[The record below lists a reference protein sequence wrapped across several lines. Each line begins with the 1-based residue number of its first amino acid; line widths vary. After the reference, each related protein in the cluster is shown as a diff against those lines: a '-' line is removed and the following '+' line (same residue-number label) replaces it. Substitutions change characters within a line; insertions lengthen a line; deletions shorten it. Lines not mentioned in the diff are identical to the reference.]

1 MPIDCHPA
9 ARYPWSRP
17 HAAPVP
23 RLRDAVTCSLG
34 ASLCRSPRTLDASRT
49 LRDCLWGLLFALVV
63 CHTASPGLS
72 AQQIELTERPAI
84 FDSPMDFTQ
93 PPELPEIPAVE
104 EAAIRASIDRG
115 IDFLLAAQNAD
126 GSWGSPTRTKD
137 LNIYAPV
144 PGAHDAFRTATTALG
159 IAALHEAKQTLAA
172 KLSED
177 RATRLQSALNRS
189 ETWLIEHLP
198 KLRRATGDAIYNV
211 WGHSYSIQ
219 ALVRM
224 HRARDAA
231 DPLRA
236 QIVALIEQQF
246 VSLQNYES
254 VDGGW
259 GYYDFRYKAARPTA
273 DSTSFTSGTAL
284 VALYEAK
291 SIGVEPP
298 QRLVDRAIASVKRQQ
313 KPDFSYLYGEYLKY
327 TPMGGINRP
336 AGSLGR
342 TQCCNLAIR
351 LWGDTAITD
360 NVVKHWLWRL
370 YLRNG
375 WLDIGRKRPVPHE
388 AWFQVA
394 GYFYYY
400 GHYYAA
406 LSIDELPAA
415 ERSPYQTM
423 LAQLLLERQETNG
436 SWWDYPLYN
445 YHEPYGTGF
454 ALMTLLRC
462 LPVAAEPASSPAA
475 SEP

>member
-1 MPIDCHPA
+1 MSLDWSIAVNRTPLRSTCIRSAASGDAEQRLAPGPNAQSTPGRLPHPWQIA
-9 ARYPWSRP
+9 C
-17 HAAPVP
+17 
-23 RLRDAVTCSLG
+23 RLASFLG
-34 ASLCRSPRTLDASRT
+34 LTLLAS
-49 LRDCLWGLLFALVV
+49 GLVGQVA
-63 CHTASPGLS
+63 TPD
-72 AQQIELTERPAI
+72 RPAI
-84 FDSPMDFTQ
+84 FDAPTDFSQ
-93 PPELPEIPAVE
+93 PPQLPEIQPVAE
-104 EAAIRASIDRG
+104 SAIRESIDRG
-115 IDFLLAAQNAD
+115 IDFLLESQNAD

-144 PGAHDAFRTATTALG
+144 PGAHDAFRTATTSLG
-159 IAALHEAKQTLAA
+159 ISALLEAQQILAHR
-172 KLSED
+172 LD
-177 RATRLQSALNRS
+177 PHRATRMQSALERS
-189 ETWLIEHLP
+189 ENWLLENLP

-211 WGHSYSIQ
+211 WGHAYSIQ
-219 ALVRM
+219 AMVRM
-224 HRARDAA
+224 YQTRAA
-231 DPLRA
+231 DDPQRETL
-236 QIVALIEQQF
+236 VMLIEQQF
-246 VSLQNYES
+246 TALQNYES

-259 GYYDFRYKAARPTA
+259 GYYDFRYKAARPTS

-291 SIGVEPP
+291 SIGVHPP

-327 TPMGGINRP
+327 KPMGGINRP

-351 LWGDTAITD
+351 LWGDTTVTD

-388 AWFQVA
+388 SWFQVA

-406 LSIDELPAA
+406 LSIDLLPPADRA
-415 ERSPYQTM
+415 PYQAM
-423 LAQLLLERQETNG
+423 LAELMLERQEANG
-436 SWWDYPLYN
+436 AWWDYPLYN

-462 LPVAAEPASSPAA
+462 LPATAQGPTNPTADQP
-475 SEP
+475 

>member
-1 MPIDCHPA
+1 MSLDRSNAVSDNGRPTVASHSAATNSLAPRGIEPSTPLQPAFECRLLVFFCCLTIYWLPIVP
-9 ARYPWSRP
+9 PSR
-17 HAAPVP
+17 
-23 RLRDAVTCSLG
+23 LG
-34 ASLCRSPRTLDASRT
+34 AQ
-49 LRDCLWGLLFALVV
+49 VV
-63 CHTASPGLS
+63 P
-72 AQQIELTERPAI
+72 QDRPAI
-84 FDSPMDFTQ
+84 FDAPTDFTA
-93 PPELPEIPAVE
+93 PPQLPEIPAVA
-104 EAAIRASIDRG
+104 EAAIRESIDRG
-115 IDFLLAAQNAD
+115 IDFLLDSQNSD

-144 PGAHDAFRTATTALG
+144 PGAHDAFRTATTSLA
-159 IAALHEAKQTLAA
+159 ISALHEAKQILAER
-172 KLSED
+172 LD
-177 RATRLQSALNRS
+177 PNRTTRIQAALARS
-189 ETWLIEHLP
+189 ETWLVENLP

-224 HRARDAA
+224 HQDLPADDPRRATF
-231 DPLRA
+231 
-236 QIVALIEQQF
+236 VKLIEQQF

-284 VALYEAK
+284 VALHEAK

-298 QRLVDRAIASVKRQQ
+298 QRLVNRAIASVKRQQ

-327 TPMGGINRP
+327 SPMGGINRP

-351 LWGDTAITD
+351 LWGDAAITD

-388 AWFQVA
+388 SWFQVA

-406 LSIDELPAA
+406 LSIDQLPAA
-415 ERSPYQTM
+415 ERAPYQAM
-423 LAQLLLERQETNG
+423 LAELMLERQEANG

-462 LPVAAEPASSPAA
+462 LPVDPEAAPSPSASQP
-475 SEP
+475 